1 MSHGN
6 SSPWKTISF
15 NILAT
20 QFFNTLTEFQQ
31 ASDFILN
38 KLKKE
43 LPPYLTYHNAHHT
56 LDVIEAAGKI
66 AIAEAIDEVDK
77 RLLLTAALFH
87 DTGFLI
93 GRGHHESASCGIARR
108 FLPAYNYTPGEI
120 EIICDTI
127 MATCVP
133 QLPNNHLQAIL
144 CDADLDYLGR
154 DDFFVLSNR
163 LFSELSAECL
173 IKDKDEWNREQAAFM
188 TTHHYHTAT
197 SIKLRQHK
205 KEEFVKLV
213 KSKIQIT
220 DF

>member
-1 MSHGN
+1 M
-6 SSPWKTISF
+6 
-15 NILAT
+15 
-20 QFFNTLTEFQQ
+20 TEFQK

-43 LPPYLTYHNAHHT
+43 LPPYLSYHNADHT
-56 LDVIEAAGKI
+56 LDVIQSAGKI
-66 AIAEAIDEVDK
+66 AIEEDINDADT

-87 DTGFLI
+87 DTGFLKQ
-93 GRGHHESASCGIARR
+93 RQNHEAASCEIARR
-108 FLPAYNYTPGEI
+108 YLPEYGYQREEI

-133 QLPNNHLQAIL
+133 QKPKNHLQAIL

-163 LFSELSAECL
+163 LFSELSAECM
-173 IKDKDEWNREQAAFM
+173 IKDEDEWNREQAHFM
-188 TTHHYHTAT
+188 SSHHYHTAS
-197 SIKLRQHK
+197 SIKFRQDK
-205 KEEFVKLV
+205 KEEFVKFV

-220 DF
+220 DL